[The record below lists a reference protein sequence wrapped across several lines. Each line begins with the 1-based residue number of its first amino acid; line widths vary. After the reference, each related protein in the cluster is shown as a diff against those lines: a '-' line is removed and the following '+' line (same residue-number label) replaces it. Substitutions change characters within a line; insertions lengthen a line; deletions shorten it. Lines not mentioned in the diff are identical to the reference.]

1 MRSGNAKK
9 NNRKYII
16 AVIITVLVLFAIA
29 SVVLVFRHNDIGN
42 LDIYDDPYYTENDKS
57 EDNIKPQEDDITSKE
72 IFAKYYD
79 KALEKLQ
86 NMSLEERVGQMFFA
100 RFPESGVID
109 EIKSQNPGGYIMFGR
124 DFKNKTKN
132 QIIEEINK
140 CQENSKIPL
149 LIGVDEEG
157 GTVVRVSAYKAF
169 ADTPFKSP
177 QTLYNEGGFD
187 LIKEDTINKAKLL
200 SSLGINVNLAPVCD
214 VTESTSDYM
223 YDRSF
228 GTDKDLT
235 AKFVELVVTTMNE
248 QNMSSVLKHFPGY
261 GNNVDTHTGVAID
274 KRDIEHF
281 YDIDF
286 VPFKAGINANVQ
298 SVLVSHNIVECM
310 DSQKPASISPKVH
323 EILRDNLNFTGVIM
337 TDDLAMEGI
346 KKYTTD
352 ESAAVL
358 AVKAGNDMIIS
369 SDLATQKSE
378 VVEAVKSG
386 DISEE
391 IINNAAKRI
400 IAWKYYMGIMN

>member
-1 MRSGNAKK
+1 
-9 NNRKYII
+9 
-16 AVIITVLVLFAIA
+16 
-29 SVVLVFRHNDIGN
+29 
-42 LDIYDDPYYTENDKS
+42 
-57 EDNIKPQEDDITSKE
+57 
-72 IFAKYYD
+72 
-79 KALEKLQ
+79 
-86 NMSLEERVGQMFFA
+86 
-100 RFPESGVID
+100 
-109 EIKSQNPGGYIMFGR
+109 
-124 DFKNKTKN
+124 
-132 QIIEEINK
+132 
-140 CQENSKIPL
+140 
-149 LIGVDEEG
+149 
-157 GTVVRVSAYKAF
+157 
-169 ADTPFKSP
+169 
-177 QTLYNEGGFD
+177 
-187 LIKEDTINKAKLL
+187 
-200 SSLGINVNLAPVCD
+200 
-214 VTESTSDYM
+214 
-223 YDRSF
+223 
-228 GTDKDLT
+228 
-235 AKFVELVVTTMNE
+235 MNE